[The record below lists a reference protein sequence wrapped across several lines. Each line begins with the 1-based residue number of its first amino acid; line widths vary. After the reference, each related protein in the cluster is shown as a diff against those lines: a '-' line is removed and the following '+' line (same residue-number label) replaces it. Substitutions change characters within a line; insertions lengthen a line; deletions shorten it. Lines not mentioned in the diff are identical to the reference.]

1 MVTDSEPASEV
12 AENLI
17 EIRVNDIAQLFH
29 TLDPF
34 PFREKDLA
42 DEAEDYIVSWAREMP
57 GNRPFKIVVHIPD
70 NESQKRASRDLVE
83 AFNRYF
89 AGRAVVVQ
97 RDLNELFRIGRRSL
111 AIGAS
116 ILVACFLLAHLAG
129 SYLTETAFK
138 RLAEESFLILG
149 WVANWRPLE
158 IFLYDWWPLAHRRD
172 LYYRLSVATVEIKAI
187 PRSISRRHPSRHTS
201 IEPDHEVW
209 CRSFRIPTTVPRPQL
224 KPMPRHG

>member
-1 MVTDSEPASEV
+1 MVTDSEPAPKV

-42 DEAEDYIVSWAREMP
+42 VEAEEYIVGWAREMP
-57 GNRPFKIVVHIPD
+57 GNYPFKIVVHVPD
-70 NESQKRASRDLVE
+70 NEAQKRASLDFVE

-111 AIGAS
+111 LIGAS

-129 SYLTETAFK
+129 SYLTETAPRRF
-138 RLAEESFLILG
+138 AEESFLILG

-172 LYYRLSVATVEIKAI
+172 LYHRLSVADVEAE
-187 PRSISRRHPSRHTS
+187 PYSSN
-201 IEPDHEVW
+201 IE
-209 CRSFRIPTTVPRPQL
+209 
-224 KPMPRHG
+224 MPPLQPHIDRTHS

>member
-1 MVTDSEPASEV
+1 MVTDSEPAPKV

-42 DEAEDYIVSWAREMP
+42 AEAEDYIVGWAREMP
-57 GNRPFKIVVHIPD
+57 GDHPFKIVVHVPD
-70 NESQKRASRDLVE
+70 NESQKRASLDFVE
-83 AFNRYF
+83 AFNLYF

-111 AIGAS
+111 LIGAS

-129 SYLTETAFK
+129 SYLTETALR
-138 RLAEESFLILG
+138 RLAEGSFLILG

-172 LYYRLSVATVEIKAI
+172 LYHRLSGATVEAK
-187 PRSISRRHPSRHTS
+187 PYPVN
-201 IEPDHEVW
+201 IETLPCQAHID
-209 CRSFRIPTTVPRPQL
+209 RP
-224 KPMPRHG
+224 HS